1 MSKSASRLF
10 LVTIVSLSVL
20 CAAACG
26 SIANG
31 SSQKVPVVSMP
42 AGATVISDCGKGP
55 KPAGETPVVVKVSR
69 KADRC
74 IITVKKDGYAEE
86 SVVLN
91 RRLSGWVWGNIF
103 LPYVTVPG
111 FLIDLYDGGAYR
123 RSPESVEVHLR
134 QEAASLKVAEEPVTP

>member
-1 MSKSASRLF
+1 MSKPASHL
-10 LVTIVSLSVL
+10 IMIPIASLSIL
-20 CAAACG
+20 CTAACG

-31 SSQKVPVVSMP
+31 SSQKIPVVSMP
-42 AGATVISDCGKGP
+42 AGAAVIADCGKGP

-74 IITVKKDGYAEE
+74 LITVKKDGYAEE
-86 SVVLN
+86 SVVLK
-91 RRLSGWVWGNIF
+91 RRLSGWVWGNLF

-123 RSPESVEVHLR
+123 RTPELVEVRLR
-134 QEAASLKVAEEPVTP
+134 EEAAEEPVAP